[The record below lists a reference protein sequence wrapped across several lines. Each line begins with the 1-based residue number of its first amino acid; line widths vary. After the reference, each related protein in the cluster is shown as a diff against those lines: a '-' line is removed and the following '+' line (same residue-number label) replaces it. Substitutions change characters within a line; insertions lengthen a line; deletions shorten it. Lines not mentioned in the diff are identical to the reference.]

1 MMSIPPI
8 EPTNPAYGQAKAEIP
23 VRDRVHNDLLSMQQT
38 HAQLQTALASND
50 NNLSHIDSLLQLLH
64 LPIQDLLQIASQK
77 PPVLSQNEIDVV
89 NAIQTQYQSIQA
101 NPGSASPSIVAALQG
116 NSNTLDQMFA
126 AEVAGIPEP
135 NVHALQAQNHLS
147 YLSNALQL
155 HVKTHRMRSAESEA
169 IINSMQNPMKELS
182 HLFELGI
189 LTPSQSDA
197 VIDVRNKYTTTI
209 QVTERI
215 NPEAIS
221 EFQSSLQN
229 LNNLLTT

>member
-1 MMSIPPI
+1 MSIPPI
-8 EPTNPAYGQAKAEIP
+8 EPINPAYGQAKAEIP
-23 VRDRVHNDLLSMQQT
+23 VRDRVHNDLSSMQQT
-38 HAQLQTALASND
+38 HAQLHTALASND
-50 NNLSHIDSLLQLLH
+50 ALSHIDSLLQQLH

-89 NAIQTQYQSIQA
+89 NAIQTQFQSIQA
-101 NPGSASPSIVAALQG
+101 NPGSLSPSIVAALQG

-155 HVKTHRMRSAESEA
+155 HVKTDGMRSPESEA

-189 LTPSQSDA
+189 LTPPQFDA
-197 VIDVRNKYTTTI
+197 VTDVRNKYTNTI
-209 QVTERI
+209 QATEMI

-229 LNNLLTT
+229 LNHLLTT